1 MEDLIERA
9 LTAKIETAAITTVNA
24 AITEAGTQADKI
36 VGTDPLP
43 GSPEW
48 EAEQDTRHPGA
59 ASDGVAVGLFPD
71 SARRGYRFDGK
82 RHEPA

>member
-43 GSPEW
+43 GSLSGRQNRTPTSRRSVRW
-48 EAEQDTRHPGA
+48 RGSWPVSGFSSPRVSIRRQ
-59 ASDGVAVGLFPD
+59 AS
-71 SARRGYRFDGK
+71 
-82 RHEPA
+82 